1 MGERQLEETSGGKK
15 EEMQM
20 EVKQVLNLLAVQVNK
35 EIQSQENHTIHT
47 SLNIENAHNFL
58 SRQNNIKL

>member
-15 EEMQM
+15 GEMQM
-20 EVKQVLNLLAVQVNK
+20 EVKQVLNLAVQVNK
-35 EIQSQENHTIHT
+35 ELQSEENHTIHT